1 MNLDEKL
8 KKIEALFEG
17 ARTDGERQA
26 AGLARQRVLDRL
38 QVEMSDHAIEF
49 TIRLHDRWTKRL
61 FVSLCNKYGLRTY
74 RFKGQKYTT
83 TMVRVSESFM
93 NETLWPEFKTYSASL
108 SEFISNVTDDLISRI
123 HDVEEDVIVS
133 GECLPH

>member
-1 MNLDEKL
+1 MNLDERL

-17 ARTDGERQA
+17 ARTDGEQQA
-26 AGLARQRVLDRL
+26 AGLAKQRVLDRL
-38 QVEMSDHAIEF
+38 QVEMSDLAIEF

-61 FVSLCNKYGLRTY
+61 FVSLCNKYGIKTY

-93 NETLWPEFKTYSASL
+93 NETLWPEFKNYSASL
-108 SEFISNVTDDLISRI
+108 SEFISNITDDLISRI